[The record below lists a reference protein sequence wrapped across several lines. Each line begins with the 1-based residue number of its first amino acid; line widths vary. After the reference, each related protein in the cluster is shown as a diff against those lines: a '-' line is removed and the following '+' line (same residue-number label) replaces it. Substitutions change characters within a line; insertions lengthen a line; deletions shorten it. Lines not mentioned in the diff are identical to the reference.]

1 MQKLNRIIMGEVT
14 TAFKSV
20 VYSAL
25 IVRESCGSPV
35 RKHENP

>member
-20 VYSAL
+20 VYSEL